1 MISETPTILQWIGMF
16 LFLAGI
22 LLYFYPIQF
31 SENQTLG
38 FVIMIIGVLA
48 NALSAILGRDINRGG
63 KITPYLVTLISMGVG
78 STILLLVGILTQGL
92 PLLSMKNI
100 LYLIWLAIVNTA
112 LAFTIWNFTL
122 RTLTA
127 MESSVINGTM
137 LVQIAVLAFF
147 FLGESISFREGIGLF
162 LAGTGAVIVQLKF
175 KERNM
180 QNGSFL
186 TRRQ

>member
-1 MISETPTILQWIGMF
+1 
-16 LFLAGI
+16 
-22 LLYFYPIQF
+22 
-31 SENQTLG
+31 
-38 FVIMIIGVLA
+38 
-48 NALSAILGRDINRGG
+48 
-63 KITPYLVTLISMGVG
+63 
-78 STILLLVGILTQGL
+78 
-92 PLLSMKNI
+92 
-100 LYLIWLAIVNTA
+100 
-112 LAFTIWNFTL
+112 
-122 RTLTA
+122 

-147 FLGESISFREGIGLF
+147 FLGESILFREGIGLF

>member
-1 MISETPTILQWIGMF
+1 
-16 LFLAGI
+16 
-22 LLYFYPIQF
+22 
-31 SENQTLG
+31 
-38 FVIMIIGVLA
+38 MIIGVLA